1 MNKQTLNTFYH
12 AMKQSSENHKPYRH
26 RKSHSKDPEIL
37 AAMKIKMALR
47 KEQNK
52 HKRDIAKAR
61 LARDNYK
68 QLDTINVGDATIAD
82 LVDDYAILEESRRQ
96 DMEEEY

>member
-12 AMKQSSENHKPYRH
+12 SMKQSSENHKPYRH
-26 RKSHSKDPEIL
+26 RKSHSKDPDIL
-37 AAMKIKMALR
+37 AEMKIKMALR

-52 HKRDIAKAR
+52 HKRVIAKAR
-61 LARDNYK
+61 LARDNYR

-82 LVDDYAILEESRRQ
+82 LVDDRSA
-96 DMEEEY
+96 

>member
-61 LARDNYK
+61 LARNNYR